1 MTNDGPVT
9 RARLRHGGGHVR
21 TQLAS
26 SVLVLAALLSG
37 CTGGKPGSGEGPNG
51 SEQVDTVDARPRMEQ
66 VLDSYEAM
74 EREMIAAVEAELPGL
89 AWRMDTED
97 IGMTR
102 SLCDGAGLDD
112 DAEEVDLATLWAP
125 GTLAPADWPRAV
137 ELVQEVGDRYGFTE
151 RSTVVDEADDLEVV
165 GEDEYGGR
173 YRFGMAVNT
182 ILSVRTG
189 CHLWER
195 LPAEDE
201 QRPSPLEG

>member
-1 MTNDGPVT
+1 M
-9 RARLRHGGGHVR
+9 R
-21 TQLAS
+21 TQLAP

-37 CTGGKPGSGEGPNG
+37 CTGGGPGSGEGPNG
-51 SEQVDTVDARPRMEQ
+51 SEQVDTVGARPRMEQ

-89 AWRMDTED
+89 QWRMDTED
-97 IGMTR
+97 VGMTQ
-102 SLCDGAGLDD
+102 SLCNDGDLGGQ
-112 DAEEVDLATLWAP
+112 EVDLATLWAP

-201 QRPSPLEG
+201 QRPSPLRG

>member
-1 MTNDGPVT
+1 M
-9 RARLRHGGGHVR
+9 R
-21 TQLAS
+21 TKLAS

-37 CTGGKPGSGEGPNG
+37 CTGGGPGSGEGSNG
-51 SEQVDTVDARPRMEQ
+51 PEQVDTVEARPRMEQ

-89 AWRMDTED
+89 QWRMDTED
-97 IGMTR
+97 TGMTR

-151 RSTVVDEADDLEVV
+151 RRTVVDEADDLEVV

-173 YRFGMAVNT
+173 YRFGMAANT

-195 LPAEDE
+195 LPAEGE